1 MKIFIFGLLFGV
13 LITLVLI
20 DEIEGIILKKTL
32 KNINVNKQKK
42 KDKKEQDL
50 KETEYYVEE
59 AKKIIKENDKHI
71 PHLD

>member
-1 MKIFIFGLLFGV
+1 MKIFIFSLLFGV

-20 DEIEGIILKKTL
+20 DEIEGVILKKAL

-42 KDKKEQDL
+42 DKKEQDL
-50 KETEYYVEE
+50 KEAEYYVEE

>member
-50 KETEYYVEE
+50 KEAEYYVEE

>member
-20 DEIEGIILKKTL
+20 DEIEGVILKKTL
-32 KNINVNKQKK
+32 KNININKQK

>member
-42 KDKKEQDL
+42 KG
-50 KETEYYVEE
+50 
-59 AKKIIKENDKHI
+59 
-71 PHLD
+71 

>member
-42 KDKKEQDL
+42 DKKEQDL

>member
-32 KNINVNKQKK
+32 KNINTNKQK

-50 KETEYYVEE
+50 KEAEYYVEE

>member
-20 DEIEGIILKKTL
+20 DEIEGVILKKTL

-42 KDKKEQDL
+42 DKKEQDL
-50 KETEYYVEE
+50 KEAEYYVEE

>member
-32 KNINVNKQKK
+32 KNINTNKQK

>member
-32 KNINVNKQKK
+32 KNINANKQK